1 MHIDNI
7 TTAPYPQI
15 RLTHYHLSRQDK
27 PASTRTAYLLC
38 LAADTQ
44 DYQRQIDAYLA
55 EQGLTGQAHRS

>member
-38 LAADTQ
+38 LAADRQ
-44 DYQRQIDAYLA
+44 DYQRQINTYLA
-55 EQGLTGQAHRS
+55 ERV

>member
-44 DYQRQIDAYLA
+44 DYQRQNTSATTPHCEYYCA
-55 EQGLTGQAHRS
+55 